1 MPLAEERRI
10 RYEARRAGLKPGSE
24 RYQAYVYGTL
34 NKIKEARR
42 KKRATRTK

>member
-34 NKIKEARR
+34 AKIKEARR
-42 KKRATRTK
+42 KKRRAK

>member
-24 RYQAYVYGTL
+24 RLNSYVYGTL

>member
-1 MPLAEERRI
+1 MPIAEERRI

-34 NKIKEARR
+34 NKIKEARKR
-42 KKRATRTK
+42 KRGSRSK